1 MSKDLDDPRR
11 DFLVKALGLGL
22 FSGSNLISLLQPGY
36 ALGDVPGRL
45 PEGRSIYKLEGSVT
59 VNGKAADINTR
70 IGPRARIKTGSDSLL
85 IFVVANDA
93 FILRSN
99 SQLEMESSDGLVI
112 DAFRMLSGRLLSV
125 FGKRKKPHTITTSTA
140 TIGIRGTGMYFESD
154 PEKSY
159 ICTCYGHSHIVA
171 NADPDISLEVVT
183 EYHDK
188 PYYVLSTAKSG
199 NKLIVPAPV
208 INHTDSE
215 LTLIE
220 ELVGRAPPFE
230 NLDGGYGVTGGR
242 YD

>member
-22 FSGSNLISLLQPGY
+22 FAGPNLISLLQPGY
-36 ALGDVPGRL
+36 ALGDVPARL
-45 PEGRSIYKLEGSVT
+45 PEGRSIYKLQSSVT
-59 VNGKAADINTR
+59 VNGKVADISTR
-70 IGPRARIKTGSDSLL
+70 IGPNSRIKTGSNSLL

-99 SQLEMESSDGLVI
+99 SQLETGSSDNLII
-112 DAFRMLSGRLLSV
+112 DGIRILSGRLLSV

-140 TIGIRGTGMYFESD
+140 TIGIRGTGMYLESD

-159 ICTCYGHSHIVA
+159 ICTCYGHTHIVA
-171 NADPDISLEVVT
+171 SADPNISRDVVT
-183 EYHDK
+183 EYHDE
-188 PYYVLSTAKSG
+188 PFYVLPAATSG
-199 NKLIVPAPV
+199 GKLIVPAPV

-215 LTLIE
+215 LILIE

-230 NLDGGYGVTGGR
+230 NLDGGYGVTR
-242 YD
+242 KYDK

>member
-11 DFLVKALGLGL
+11 DFLAKALGLGL
-22 FSGSNLISLLQPGY
+22 FSSPNLVSLLQPAY

-45 PEGRSIYKLEGSVT
+45 PEGRSIYKLQGSVT
-59 VNGKAADINTR
+59 VNGKAADISTR
-70 IGPRARIKTGSDSLL
+70 IEPNSRIKTGNNSLL

-99 SQLEMESSDGLVI
+99 SQLEMESGDGLII

-171 NADPDISLEVVT
+171 NANPDISLDVIT

-188 PYYVLSTAKSG
+188 PHYVLSTATSG
-199 NKLIVPAPV
+199 DKLIVPAPV

-220 ELVGRAPPFE
+220 ELVGRTPPFE
-230 NLDGGYGVTGGR
+230 NLDSGYGVSDR
-242 YD
+242 YN